1 MNRQRGASVVGSRA
15 LALVLGAPIVVCGCA
30 ESVTT
35 QTVKSPVLERRT
47 QADESEP
54 LLRSEW
60 QVEAGRIVG
69 KVTWGSC
76 VSERSWS
83 VEEQRVEHV
92 RPIPAA
98 GYLTAG
104 AGAAAI
110 IGGLAAYKRQPVT
123 TCTDVFPLHPDETA
137 YQSCNTAQPENTG
150 SKVAVLFGSVALV
163 TGILLLAIKPS
174 DKVTVLKH
182 EPHVEKSVSPCVAA
196 EDVAVM
202 SLLLKLGANRFVHIT
217 VDKDG
222 EASVDLPASA
232 RLPKGADLDVVVYR
246 APAALTKTL
255 PRWTTIGHVHVPE

>member
-1 MNRQRGASVVGSRA
+1 MALVSGAQ
-15 LALVLGAPIVVCGCA
+15 LVLGACA
-30 ESVTT
+30 ENVTV
-35 QTVKSPVLERRT
+35 QAVKSPVLEQRT
-47 QADESEP
+47 QVDASEP
-54 LLRSEW
+54 LLQSEW
-60 QVEAGRIVG
+60 QVDAGRIVG

-98 GYLTAG
+98 GYLAAG

-110 IGGLAAYKRQPVT
+110 IGGLAAYKTQPVT
-123 TCTDVFPLHPDETA
+123 TCTDVYPLHPDESA
-137 YQSCNTAQPENTG
+137 YQSCKTGYPENTG

-163 TGILLLAIKPS
+163 TGIMLLAIKPS

-182 EPHVEKSVSPCVAA
+182 EPHAEKSVSPCIAA

-202 SLLLKLGANRFVHIT
+202 SLLLKLGANRFAHIT

-222 EASVDLPASA
+222 EASVDLPANA

-255 PRWTTIGHVHVPE
+255 PRWTTIGRVHVPE